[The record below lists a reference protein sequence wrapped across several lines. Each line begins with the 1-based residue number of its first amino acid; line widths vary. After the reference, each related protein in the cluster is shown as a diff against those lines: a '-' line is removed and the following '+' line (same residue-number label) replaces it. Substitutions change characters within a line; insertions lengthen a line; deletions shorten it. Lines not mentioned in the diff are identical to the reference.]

1 MDLAIAHNWFSKRGW
16 KPKQFQLD
24 TWRAYASGYHG
35 LLNAPTGTGKT
46 LALWI
51 PAALDVNRKYDGDAD
66 KISKAG
72 LQVLWI
78 TPLRSLSKEILKAT
92 TEFCAETGIPIETG
106 IRTGDT
112 SQSVRAR
119 QKRKMPGL
127 LITTPESLHLLLAQK
142 GYDKTFKNL
151 KAVVVDEWHELLGS
165 KRGVQVELALSRMKT
180 ISEGMRIWGI
190 SATIGNLDEAREV
203 LFGTDTT
210 GMKTTLIRSKIKKKI
225 EVRSI
230 LPDEIERFPWGGHLG
245 IKLLEKVIPI
255 IKKSKTTLLFTNTR
269 SQTEIWFQ
277 RIHDAAPELS
287 GLIAMHHGSL
297 SREVREWVED
307 ALRGEKLKAVICT
320 SSLDLG
326 VDFSPVET
334 VIQVGS
340 PKGVARFMQRAGR
353 SGHQPGATSRIY
365 FLPTHAIELI
375 EAAGLRE
382 AVNEGNIEART
393 PYVRSFDV
401 LAQYLIT
408 LAVSEGFRPEE
419 ILKEVRNTFS
429 FNSIT
434 DEEWRW
440 VLNFITK
447 GSQSLHAYDEFRK
460 VVIDEEGLFRVMSR
474 RISMYHRMSVGT
486 IVSDSMLKVKYL
498 KGGNLGSIEEWF
510 ISKLKPGDVFWF
522 AGRSLELYR
531 IKDMQVLVKRSK
543 EKKGRIPAWLG
554 GRMPLSSQMSEVL
567 RAKLDEAAIGG
578 SKDVELKLLQPLLDK
593 QTERSVVPS
602 VDEFLVETCQ
612 TREGYHA
619 FFYPFEGRYV
629 HEALSALFAYRISQ
643 MGPISFSLAFNDYG
657 FELLSSNP
665 IPIEKA
671 ISEGLFSTED
681 LTGDLQRSLNASE
694 MARRKFRDIAVIAG
708 LVFQGYPGDH
718 KTTKHLQSSSQLF
731 FDVFRDYEENNL
743 LYLQAFRE
751 TFENQLEEV
760 RLRKALN
767 RINGQKL
774 ILKKTEKPSPF
785 SFPILVDRLREKLSS
800 EKLEDRI
807 RKMVLQYDK

>member
-1 MDLAIAHNWFSKRGW
+1 MDLSIAHNWFEKRGW

-24 TWRAYASGYHG
+24 TWKVYASGYHG

-51 PAALDVNRKYDGDAD
+51 PAALDVQNKYKGDAE

-92 TEFCAETGIPIETG
+92 TEFCTETGIPIETG

-151 KAVVVDEWHELLGS
+151 KAVIVDEWHELLGS
-165 KRGVQVELALSRMKT
+165 KRGVQVELALSRLKT
-180 ISEGMRIWGI
+180 ISKEMRVWGI

-203 LFGTDTT
+203 LFGTDTA

-277 RIHDAAPELS
+277 RIHEAAPELS

-307 ALRGEKLKAVICT
+307 SLREERLKAVICT

-334 VIQVGS
+334 VIQAGS

-382 AVNEGNIEART
+382 AVNAGKIEART

-401 LAQYLIT
+401 LAQYLVT
-408 LAVSEGFRPEE
+408 MAVSDGFRPEE
-419 ILKEVRNTFS
+419 ILKEIRKTFS

-434 DEEWRW
+434 DEEWGW

-460 VVIDEEGLFRVMSR
+460 VVIDEDGVFRVLSR
-474 RISMYHRMSVGT
+474 RVAMYHRMSVGT

-498 KGGNLGSIEEWF
+498 KGGKLGSIEEWF

-543 EKKGRIPAWLG
+543 EKTGRIPAWLG

-567 RAKLDEAAIGG
+567 RAKLDEAAGESSG
-578 SKDVELKLLQPLLDK
+578 DVELKLLRPLLEK
-593 QTERSVVPS
+593 QAERSVVPS
-602 VDEFLVETCQ
+602 VDEFLVETCK

-643 MGPISFSLAFNDYG
+643 MEPISFSLAFNDYG

-665 IPIEKA
+665 IPLEKA
-671 ISEGLFSTED
+671 IQEGLFNTGGLTED
-681 LTGDLQRSLNASE
+681 LQKSLNASE

-708 LVFQGYPGDH
+708 LVFQGYPGSQ

-767 RINGQKL
+767 RINGQRL
-774 ILKKTEKPSPF
+774 VLKKTEKPSPF

-807 RKMVLQYDK
+807 KKMVLQYDK

>member
-1 MDLAIAHNWFSKRGW
+1 MDLSIAHNWFRKKGW

-24 TWRAYASGYHG
+24 TWKAYASGYHG

-51 PAALDVNRKYDGDAD
+51 PAALEVYHRYRGDAE

-92 TEFCAETGIPIETG
+92 TDFCLESDIFIETG

-151 KAVVVDEWHELLGS
+151 KAVIVDEWHELLGS
-165 KRGVQVELALSRMKT
+165 KRGVQVELALSRLKT
-180 ISEGMRIWGI
+180 ISDEMRIWGI
-190 SATIGNLDEAREV
+190 SATIGNLDEARDV
-203 LFGTDTT
+203 LFGIDFSN
-210 GMKTTLIRSKIKKKI
+210 MKTILIRSRIKKKI
-225 EVRSI
+225 DVKSI
-230 LPDEIERFPWGGHLG
+230 LPDEIEKFPWGGHLG

-277 RIHDAAPELS
+277 RIHEAAPELS

-307 ALRGEKLKAVICT
+307 SLREERLKAVICT

-365 FLPTHAIELI
+365 FLPTHAIELV

-382 AVNEGNIEART
+382 AVKEGKIEARV
-393 PYVRSFDV
+393 PHIRSFDV
-401 LAQYLIT
+401 LSQYLVT
-408 LAVSEGFRPEE
+408 LAVSDGFRPAE
-419 ILKEVRNTFS
+419 ILKEIKRTFS
-429 FNSIT
+429 FSSIT
-434 DEEWRW
+434 DEEWEW
-440 VLNFITK
+440 HLNFITR

-460 VVIDEEGLFRVMSR
+460 VIIDEDGLFKVESR
-474 RISMYHRMSVGT
+474 RIAMYHRMSIGT

-531 IKDMQVLVKRSK
+531 IKDMQVLVKRSSQK
-543 EKKGRIPAWLG
+543 TGRIPAWLG

-567 RAKLDEAAIGG
+567 RSKLTEAAGED
-578 SKDVELKLLQPLLDK
+578 SDDVELKILQPLLKK
-593 QTERSVVPS
+593 QAERSIIPAS
-602 VDEFLVETCQ
+602 DEFLVETCK
-612 TREGYHA
+612 TREGYHT

-629 HEALSALFAYRISQ
+629 HEALSALFAYRITKLE
-643 MGPISFSLAFNDYG
+643 PFSFSLAFNDYG
-657 FELLSSNP
+657 FELLSDRAAP
-665 IPIEKA
+665 LKEAIKA
-671 ISEGLFSTED
+671 GLFSSENLVED
-681 LTGDLQRSLNASE
+681 IQKSLNASE
-694 MARRKFRDIAVIAG
+694 MARRKFRDIAVISG
-708 LVFQGYPGDH
+708 LVFQGYPGNP
-718 KTTKHLQSSSQLF
+718 KSIKHIQSSSQLF
-731 FDVFRDYEENNL
+731 FDVFRDYEKNNL
-743 LYLQAFRE
+743 LYLQSFRE
-751 TFENQLEEV
+751 TLEDQLEEV

-767 RINGQKL
+767 RINSQKL
-774 ILKKTEKPSPF
+774 IIKETDKPSPF
-785 SFPILVDRLREKLSS
+785 SFPILVDRLREKFSS

-807 RKMVLQYDK
+807 KKMVLQFDK

>member
-1 MDLAIAHNWFSKRGW
+1 MDLSVAHNWFEKRGW

-24 TWRAYASGYHG
+24 TWKAYASGYHG

-51 PAALDVNRKYDGDAD
+51 PAALDIDQNYNGDAE

-92 TEFCAETGIPIETG
+92 TEFCTETGIPIETG

-142 GYDKTFKNL
+142 GYAKTFKNL
-151 KAVVVDEWHELLGS
+151 KAVIVDEWHELLGS
-165 KRGVQVELALSRMKT
+165 KRGVQAELALSRLKT
-180 ISEGMRIWGI
+180 ISKEMRIWGI
-190 SATIGNLDEAREV
+190 SATIGNLEEARKV
-203 LFGTDTT
+203 LFGTCTT

-230 LPDEIERFPWGGHLG
+230 LPDEIDRFPWGGHLG

-277 RIHDAAPELS
+277 RIHEAAPELS

-307 ALRGEKLKAVICT
+307 SLREERLKAVICT

-382 AVNEGNIEART
+382 AVNVGKIEART

-401 LAQYLIT
+401 LAQYLVT
-408 LAVSEGFRPEE
+408 LAVSDGFRPEE
-419 ILKEVRNTFS
+419 ILREIRKTFS

-434 DEEWRW
+434 DEEWGW

-460 VVIDEEGLFRVMSR
+460 VIVDENGVFRVLSR
-474 RISMYHRMSVGT
+474 RIAMYHRMSVGT

-543 EKKGRIPAWLG
+543 EKTGRIPAWLG

-567 RAKLDEAAIGG
+567 RAKLDEAAGEASG
-578 SKDVELKLLQPLLDK
+578 DVELELLRPLLEK
-593 QTERSVVPS
+593 QAERSVVPS
-602 VDEFLVETCQ
+602 IDEFLVETCK
-612 TREGYHA
+612 TREGYHS

-643 MGPISFSLAFNDYG
+643 MEPISFSLAFNDYG

-665 IPIEKA
+665 IPLEKA
-671 ISEGLFSTED
+671 IEEGLFSKD
-681 LTGDLQRSLNASE
+681 NLSGDLQKSLNASE

-708 LVFQGYPGDH
+708 LVFQGYPGSQ

-767 RINGQKL
+767 RIKGQRL
-774 ILKKTEKPSPF
+774 VLKKTEKPSPF

-807 RKMVLQYDK
+807 KNMVLHYDK